1 MTFNQVMCRSMLG
14 FTFWIVGTWMMADLV
29 TFIVDLYWIK
39 SIFQLIS
46 SSILTRF
53 DHIDNSTHLRFL
65 RIYMLKIA
73 WPNRNRWNASSLQN
87 F

>member
-1 MTFNQVMCRSMLG
+1 MTFNHVMCRSMLG
-14 FTFWIVGTWMMADLV
+14 FTFWMVGTWMMADLV

-65 RIYMLKIA
+65 RSHGQIVTVGMPHHSKTFDLG
-73 WPNRNRWNASSLQN
+73 
-87 F
+87 